1 MSMEEPREFE
11 KYKKTEAVGGRNHL
25 SSQEETENTFIN
37 NILSRQRTILLQ
49 SCLQYWILMIGACLS

>member
-25 SSQEETENTFIN
+25 ISQEETENTFIN

-49 SCLQYWILMIGACLS
+49 SCLQYWILMIGAFLS